1 MLIRI
6 LLALEP
12 AKLRK
17 RFDRLIADPH
27 TLVLSYG
34 GKTDIWNE
42 LAHQSCD
49 LVILNDAAI
58 PGSIEVLAREI
69 RKLPDQPEVVVI
81 SDQENPEE
89 RAKLLAAGCYA
100 VIFENLPDIQI
111 SAVLNTL
118 MGRKREEG
126 ARRFHAQ
133 WTAQKPGLRDF
144 LSLSPT
150 MQSFMTIVHKVV
162 TVDSSL
168 LILGETGVGKE
179 RLASAL
185 HNEGPRSRGP
195 FIHLNCAALPET
207 LLESEMF
214 GHVEGAFTGA
224 LRTRR
229 GHFELAH
236 KGTIFL
242 DEIGDLPL
250 QLQAKL
256 LRVLQDRIISPLG
269 SEKNITVDVR
279 IIAATNRELESEMKA
294 KRFREDLYYRLSV
307 VSLKIPPLRQRR
319 EDIPQLLDHFIKH
332 FCFRFNRPLLSLN
345 PKARQALVAYSW
357 PGNVREL
364 INIIERAV
372 LLSTGEEIL
381 LSDLPEFFNDTIT
394 TTLSGVNVSATP
406 DRFQSALDI
415 PWAEARVAVLTAF
428 EKEYLTHL
436 LQKTRGRIGEAAR
449 QAGIAPR
456 SLYEKMQR
464 CGLQKQDFRRKTPLP
479 L

>member
-1 MLIRI
+1 
-6 LLALEP
+6 
-12 AKLRK
+12 
-17 RFDRLIADPH
+17 
-27 TLVLSYG
+27 
-34 GKTDIWNE
+34 
-42 LAHQSCD
+42 
-49 LVILNDAAI
+49 
-58 PGSIEVLAREI
+58 
-69 RKLPDQPEVVVI
+69 
-81 SDQENPEE
+81 
-89 RAKLLAAGCYA
+89 
-100 VIFENLPDIQI
+100 
-111 SAVLNTL
+111 
-118 MGRKREEG
+118 
-126 ARRFHAQ
+126 
-133 WTAQKPGLRDF
+133 
-144 LSLSPT
+144 
-150 MQSFMTIVHKVV
+150 MQSFMTIVNKVV

-195 FIHLNCAALPET
+195 FIHLNCAALPEA

-224 LRTRR
+224 LRCRR

-307 VSLKIPPLRQRR
+307 VSLKIPPLRQRN
-319 EDIPQLLDHFIKH
+319 EDIPQLLDNFIKH

-381 LSDLPEFFNDTIT
+381 LSDLPEFLNNIPP
-394 TTLSGVNVSATP
+394 ATSIDCGLRAVE
-406 DRFQSALDI
+406 DRFHKSLDI
-415 PWAEARVAVLTAF
+415 PWQEARAAVMADF

-436 LQKTRGRIGEAAR
+436 LEKTRGRIGEAAR
-449 QAGIAPR
+449 LAGIAPR
-456 SLYEKMQR
+456 SLYEKMLR
-464 CGLQKQDFRRKTPLP
+464 YGLQKQDFRRKTPALP
-479 L
+479 PY